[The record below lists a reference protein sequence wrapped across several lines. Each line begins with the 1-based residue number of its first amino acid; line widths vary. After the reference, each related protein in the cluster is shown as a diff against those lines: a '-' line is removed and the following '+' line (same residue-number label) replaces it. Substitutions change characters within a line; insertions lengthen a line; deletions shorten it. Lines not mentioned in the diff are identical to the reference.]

1 MGELT
6 IREME
11 QDDDFAAWYS
21 ELIEQ
26 EEEAAGRS
34 GGPVERYLMLS
45 NEIGDWIGGLRYW
58 LRGGVAHLV
67 DVVVLPQERHR
78 GHAHRLLT
86 AFEERAVD
94 GGAHLA
100 EFWTDDERS
109 GGPAGGPGLGPG
121 VPAGELHRSAD
132 AGPSWRSGSRLQAEL
147 APTVGVHRTS
157 RTILQGW
164 SGLHFGG
171 LTVVLGNT
179 WVLSPTPR
187 ANSNPKSKS

>member
-11 QDDDFAAWYS
+11 QDGDFAAWYS
-21 ELIEQ
+21 ELIELE
-26 EEEAAGRS
+26 EEEAGRTGS
-34 GGPVERYLMLS
+34 ADERYLILS

-78 GHAHRLLT
+78 GHAHRLLA

-109 GGPAGGPGLGPG
+109 EGLLAALGWTPI
-121 VPAGELHRSAD
+121 LHRQEYLGRRPWTLMEKRFKAPRR
-132 AGPSWRSGSRLQAEL
+132 PSDL
-147 APTVGVHRTS
+147 P
-157 RTILQGW
+157 
-164 SGLHFGG
+164 
-171 LTVVLGNT
+171 
-179 WVLSPTPR
+179 
-187 ANSNPKSKS
+187 

>member
-11 QDDDFAAWYS
+11 QDGDFAAWYS
-21 ELIEQ
+21 ELIEL
-26 EEEAAGRS
+26 EEEAAGGS
-34 GGPVERYLMLS
+34 GSADERYLILS

-58 LRGGVAHLV
+58 MRGGVAHLV

-78 GHAHRLLT
+78 GHAHRLLA

-109 GGPAGGPGLGPG
+109 EGLLAALGWSPLLHRQEYLGRRPWTLMEKRFPSAAEAPGLP
-121 VPAGELHRSAD
+121 
-132 AGPSWRSGSRLQAEL
+132 
-147 APTVGVHRTS
+147 
-157 RTILQGW
+157 
-164 SGLHFGG
+164 
-171 LTVVLGNT
+171 
-179 WVLSPTPR
+179 
-187 ANSNPKSKS
+187 

>member
-1 MGELT
+1 MAPVLRKCSTVSYRQDTMGELT

-11 QDDDFAAWYS
+11 QDGDFAAWYS

-26 EEEAAGRS
+26 EDEAAGRS
-34 GGPVERYLMLS
+34 GGSDERYLILS

-78 GHAHRLLT
+78 GHAHRLLA

-109 GGPAGGPGLGPG
+109 EGLLAALGWNP
-121 VPAGELHRSAD
+121 VLHREDYIGRRPWSLMEK
-132 AGPSWRSGSRLQAEL
+132 RLSV
-147 APTVGVHRTS
+147 PD
-157 RTILQGW
+157 
-164 SGLHFGG
+164 
-171 LTVVLGNT
+171 
-179 WVLSPTPR
+179 
-187 ANSNPKSKS
+187 

>member
-11 QDDDFAAWYS
+11 QDGDFAAWYS

-26 EEEAAGRS
+26 EEDAAGRS
-34 GGPVERYLMLS
+34 GGPEERYLMLS

-78 GHAHRLLT
+78 GHAHRLLA
-86 AFEERAVD
+86 AFEERAVE

-100 EFWTDDERS
+100 EFWTDDDRS
-109 GGPAGGPGLGPG
+109 EGLAGCPGLESG
-121 VPAGELHRSAD
+121 VPAGQLHRPAHLVTD
-132 AGPSWRSGSRLQAEL
+132 GKAALGFELRASRL
-147 APTVGVHRTS
+147 VGINRTS
-157 RTILQGW
+157 RTIFGGW
-164 SGLHFGG
+164 SGLHFVG
-171 LTVVLGNT
+171 
-179 WVLSPTPR
+179 
-187 ANSNPKSKS
+187 

>member
-11 QDDDFAAWYS
+11 QEGDFAAWYS

-26 EEEAAGRS
+26 EEEAAGETGSADERS
-34 GGPVERYLMLS
+34 LTLS

-58 LRGGVAHLV
+58 LRSGVAHLV
-67 DVVVLPQERHR
+67 DVVVLPQERHQ

-86 AFEERAVD
+86 AFEGRALD

-109 GGPAGGPGLGPG
+109 EGLLAALGWNPILRRQDYLGRRPWTLMEKRFRAPG
-121 VPAGELHRSAD
+121 
-132 AGPSWRSGSRLQAEL
+132 
-147 APTVGVHRTS
+147 
-157 RTILQGW
+157 
-164 SGLHFGG
+164 
-171 LTVVLGNT
+171 
-179 WVLSPTPR
+179 
-187 ANSNPKSKS
+187 

>member
-1 MGELT
+1 VLRKGEAVFHIRQGIMGEII

-34 GGPVERYLMLS
+34 GGPEERYLMLS

-67 DVVVLPQERHR
+67 DIVVLPQERHR
-78 GHAHRLLT
+78 GHAHRLLA

-94 GGAHLA
+94 GGAHMA
-100 EFWTDDERS
+100 EFWTDDVRS
-109 GGPAGGPGLGPG
+109 EGLLAALGWNPVFRRENYIGQRAWSLMEKQLPA
-121 VPAGELHRSAD
+121 
-132 AGPSWRSGSRLQAEL
+132 PS
-147 APTVGVHRTS
+147 
-157 RTILQGW
+157 
-164 SGLHFGG
+164 
-171 LTVVLGNT
+171 
-179 WVLSPTPR
+179 
-187 ANSNPKSKS
+187 